1 MELNLNLQKTDLGL
15 IPSEWSIV
23 HLDEIS
29 AIGSG
34 KRLPLGKSLTDKVTP
49 YPYIR
54 VTDMH
59 KGSVELSG
67 IKYVPEDVYP
77 SIKNYR
83 IWSSDIF
90 ISVAGNGLGQVGKI
104 PKELDGANL
113 TENANRIFNL
123 KCSQNYLFHV
133 MASPIIQKAISGT
146 LTVGAQP
153 KLALTRIRKFKIP
166 LPPTSE
172 EQNAIAESL
181 SKADERIKS
190 LEKLVSKKRQVLLA
204 AMQELL
210 SGRLKLTGFKNE
222 FTLKS
227 IGDFASI
234 QKGSIITSKD
244 IGEGDIPVIAGG
256 KTPAYYHTKSNRS
269 GKTITISA
277 SGANAGYLAFHTRP
291 IFASDCSTISE
302 NKNFDIQYLYYS
314 LKNLQDKIYQA
325 QTGGAQPHIHPKDIA
340 KIQINFPVSLDE
352 QRAIAQVLS
361 DMEREIEHLEF
372 VLNKFLL
379 IKQGMVKELLTGKV
393 RLI

>member
-1 MELNLNLQKTDLGL
+1 MELNQNLQKTELGL
-15 IPSEWSIV
+15 IPKEWSIV

-34 KRLPLGKSLTDKVTP
+34 KRLPLGKSLTDKITP

-54 VTDMH
+54 VTDMN

-133 MASPIIQKAISGT
+133 MASPIIQKVIAGT

-153 KLALTRIRKFKIP
+153 KLALTRIRKFKVP

-172 EQNAIAESL
+172 EQSAIAETL
-181 SKADERIKS
+181 SNADERIKS
-190 LEKLVSKKRQVLLA
+190 LEKLISKKRQVLLA

-210 SGRLKLTGFKNE
+210 SSRLKLTGFKNE
-222 FTLKS
+222 FNLKS
-227 IGDFASI
+227 IGDFANI
-234 QKGSIITSKD
+234 QKGSLITSKD
-244 IGEGDIPVIAGG
+244 IVVGDIPVIAGG
-256 KTPAYYHTKSNRS
+256 KTPAYYHNKSNRS

-277 SGANAGYLAFHTRP
+277 SGASAGYVAFHSRP

-352 QRAIAQVLS
+352 QKAIAQVLS
-361 DMEREIEHLEF
+361 DMETEIEHLEL

-379 IKQGMVKELLTGKV
+379 IKQGMMKELLTGRI